1 MTANS
6 AEVIR
11 FPVRPDNET
20 GRIEV
25 DYLSEPFL
33 LFADAGLHVD
43 PKSGIDRY
51 GPRSYGT
58 SLHPKNV
65 RVGIIGT
72 AELSETAQ
80 TWMARNAVGVA
91 GDETNRSFPGFAPDR
106 GFFSSLSFDDGWNA
120 TVSLDSREAGC
131 ARLLCCPGS
140 DDTMKALVTDG
151 SVTLRTADL
160 N

>member
-11 FPVRPDNET
+11 FPVRPDHET

-80 TWMARNAVGVA
+80 TWMGADPFQGPADQAARA
-91 GDETNRSFPGFAPDR
+91 G
-106 GFFSSLSFDDGWNA
+106 
-120 TVSLDSREAGC
+120 GC
-131 ARLLCCPGS
+131 W
-140 DDTMKALVTDG
+140 
-151 SVTLRTADL
+151 
-160 N
+160 